1 MEDSSK
7 KENQISRRGILPI
20 LGSVLLIPFLGL
32 ANPINN
38 EIVKT
43 DEDENYQT
51 LLKADGTTVKVKMSV
66 LKKAKVVKKTLSNKS
81 FLNWL
86 QKKSDFI

>member
-1 MEDSSK
+1 MEDLSK
-7 KENQISRRGILPI
+7 KGPKISRRGILPI
-20 LGSVLLIPFLGL
+20 LGSALLIPFIGL

-38 EIVKT
+38 ELVNS

-51 LLKADGTTVKVKMSV
+51 LLKADGTTVKVKIST
-66 LKKAKVVKKTLSNKS
+66 LKKAKVVKKNISNKL

-86 QKKSDFI
+86 QKKI